1 MNHPGIVIFV
11 MLPMVAAV
19 ADMLLHKYKKPQRVI
34 AVGTLLGNMVAAIW
48 ALAKTSDGTV
58 LVSQMGNWPAPFGI
72 SVIVDMLSAIL
83 LAVTSAVM
91 LAVYIYSLRELP
103 RRFAGGYFNPLYL
116 SLLMGVNWAFI
127 TGDLF
132 NLFVA
137 FEIFLLSSY
146 GILILGT
153 TPAQMRQAYKYVLL
167 NLFASTLFVAAC
179 GLTYGV
185 LGTLN
190 FAEIAALANAGQVPA
205 SMVPVAGLLLMVFA
219 AKTAA
224 FPLWFWLPDTYPTLP
239 PAMGGLFSGLL
250 TKVGV
255 YTLLRVF
262 IQVLGDVPLIAQ
274 LALPLILISAVGTMF
289 GGVLGAVSSTRIRKI
304 LAIHVISQVGY
315 MVLGIGLA
323 TKVALAAV
331 VLYVVQHMVVKCAL
345 FLCAGLVIGRTGT
358 DDLGRLGGLIKRDVP
373 LAVLFF
379 IAAMSLV
386 GLPPLSGF
394 YGKFMLITESFA
406 RTDWQG
412 YVLGGFAIITGV
424 LTLVSMVKIWN
435 YAFWNK
441 EQPGAPGDVPIMSN
455 APNTVGYFATGFL
468 VLIALSVA
476 FGAQGY
482 LNLANVAAEQM
493 LDAEAY
499 VSAVLGDEAWAYVE
513 QQRMEV
519 RP

>member
-1 MNHPGIVIFV
+1 MSGDGIVIFV

-19 ADMLLHKYKKPQRVI
+19 LMLLLHAYRTAQRIIGVF
-34 AVGTLLGNMVAAIW
+34 ALLANLTAAISTVG
-48 ALAKTSDGTV
+48 AVADGTV
-58 LVSQMGNWPAPFGI
+58 LTSQMGNWPAPFGI

-83 LAVTSAVM
+83 LSVTAAVM
-91 LAVYIYSLRELP
+91 LAVYVYSLAELP
-103 RRFAGGYFNPLYL
+103 KRFAGGYFDALYL
-116 SLLMGVNWAFI
+116 LLLMGVNWAFI
-127 TGDLF
+127 TADLF
-132 NLFVA
+132 NLFVS
-137 FEIFLLSSY
+137 FEIFLLASY

-190 FAEIAALANAGQVPA
+190 FAEIAALANAGDVPVT
-205 SMVPVAGLLLMVFA
+205 MVPVAGLLLMVFA

-255 YTLLRVF
+255 YTLLRLF
-262 IQVLGDVPLIAQ
+262 IQVLGDVPLIAE

-345 FLCAGLVIGRTGT
+345 FLCGGLVIGRTGT
-358 DDLGRLGGLIKRDVP
+358 DDLGRLGGLLKRDVP

-394 YGKFMLITESFA
+394 YGKFMLVTESFA
-406 RTDWQG
+406 RSDWQG

-441 EQPGAPGDVPIMSN
+441 EQPGVAGDPVDMSN
-455 APNTVGYFATGFL
+455 APSLWGYVAAGFL
-468 VLIALSVA
+468 VTIAMSVA
-476 FGAQGY
+476 LGAQGY
-482 LNLANVAAEQM
+482 LHLANIAA
-493 LDAEAY
+493 D
-499 VSAVLGDEAWAYVE
+499 
-513 QQRMEV
+513 
-519 RP
+519 